1 MKKTNKILLV
11 VGTRPNFIKMQSL
24 IKLFFDSKF
33 HSVLVHAGQ
42 HYDYEMSK
50 VFFKDLKIP
59 EPNYFLKPNLKNHI
73 TQVSSMMEE
82 FDKVV
87 TKTQPDLIM
96 VPGDVNSSLACALV
110 AGIKNIPLAHIE
122 SGLRSFDLKMPEEKN
137 RIIIDKLSQFLFV
150 TEKSGID
157 NLLAEGHNNKHIQFV
172 GNTMMD
178 SLVMLLP
185 KIKENISLREFD
197 LSDEKYGLVTFHR
210 PSNVDNEI
218 KLKNLIDSLNE
229 LSKDIKLIFPIH
241 PRTKNKIQS
250 LGLDIANNIITTK
263 PLPYTKFMSLIYH
276 SKFIITDSGGIQEE
290 ASFLGI
296 RCFTFRDNTERPI
309 TISNGTNI
317 LVGSNSKSAFKKIKL
332 SINNEINKKINL
344 PKWDGKS
351 GKRIFDFVQSNFN

>member
-1 MKKTNKILLV
+1 
-11 VGTRPNFIKMQSL
+11 
-24 IKLFFDSKF
+24 
-33 HSVLVHAGQ
+33 
-42 HYDYEMSK
+42 
-50 VFFKDLKIP
+50 
-59 EPNYFLKPNLKNHI
+59 
-73 TQVSSMMEE
+73 MMEE

-122 SGLRSFDLKMPEEKN
+122 SGLRSFDLEMPEEKN

-150 TEKSGID
+150 TEESGLE
-157 NLLAEGHNNKHIQFV
+157 NLILEGHDNKHIQFV

-185 KIKENISLREFD
+185 KIKENNIFGEFD
-197 LSDEKYGLVTFHR
+197 LSTEKYGLVTFHR
-210 PSNVDNEI
+210 PSNVDNET
-218 KLKNLIDSLNE
+218 KLRNLIDSLNE
-229 LSKDIKLIFPIH
+229 FSKDIKLIFPVH

-250 LGLDIANNIITTK
+250 LGLVMDKNIIITK

-309 TISNGTNI
+309 TISNGTNT
-317 LVGSNSKSAFKKIKL
+317 LVGSDSKSAFRKIKL
-332 SINNEINKKINL
+332 LIKNEITKKIIL

-351 GKRIFDFVQSNFN
+351 GKRIFDFIHSNFN